1 MAAMQRAMLENAAA
15 LVRPG
20 GVIVY
25 SVCSLAPQEGE
36 GVVRG
41 FLAEH
46 PEFAIDRAG
55 GGVTGVLKLSTRRGS
70 MTTGPDAAASTAFSP
85 RPDAPSASTIRGR
98 R

>member
-1 MAAMQRAMLENAAA
+1 MLEHAAA

-25 SVCSLAPQEGE
+25 AVCSLAPQEGA

-46 PEFAIDRAG
+46 PEFALERPETAQLAPWLQSDGTMSTSPERG
-55 GGVTGVLKLSTRRGS
+55 GLDGFFAARMRR
-70 MTTGPDAAASTAFSP
+70 
-85 RPDAPSASTIRGR
+85 R
-98 R
+98 

>member
-1 MAAMQRAMLENAAA
+1 LRRMAELQRAMLENAAA

-25 SVCSLAPQEGE
+25 AVCSLAPQEGP

-46 PEFAIDRAG
+46 PEFALERPAEPLLAPWLQGDGTMATSPECG
-55 GGVTGVLKLSTRRGS
+55 GLDGFFAARMRR
-70 MTTGPDAAASTAFSP
+70 
-85 RPDAPSASTIRGR
+85 R
-98 R
+98 